1 MPITRLMAMASVPT
15 KSDVRAPY
23 STRAQTSRPTVSVP
37 NRWPFPGPSGPRY
50 AMTTIASGSYGVSQ
64 GAAAA
69 ASTSAPTMIAPTRK
83 NRRLRAAEPS
93 PTTVVSAT
101 LHPRVDQPVEQIDDQ
116 VREEHEDGGE
126 QHRAG
131 HQRDV
136 EAEDGL
142 HGEAPEAGPVE
153 DRLGEDEAAHQ
164 RRDVEAEDRHDRDER
179 IPQRVDE
186 VQPFGRRALRAGGA
200 DVVARDRRGDVR
212 VHESR
217 VEEELHDRERR
228 GRQDE
233 VPDASV
239 ATQRQ
244 QPEPIA
250 ELVDQQVPE
259 PERRE
264 RETHERRQQ
273 DRHVDRRAAARCRRD
288 SDDEAEKEADSETR
302 DREQRRRA
310 DPCEDHVGDPPS
322 RHVRAAEVRVRQLP
336 DVASVL
342 HDERVVEAEV
352 LADRRERLRVRLR
365 AGDRHRRIRGHD
377 SHEHEDDERGAE
389 ERTEGTQDPAG
400 EIGHQALRRTLA
412 YAVGSRTP
420 ARANAISSARS
431 HVRPQRTYTGCTS
444 YRRASTARSTALWS
458 PPLASTP

>member
-50 AMTTIASGSYGVSQ
+50 ATTTIASGSYGVSQ
-64 GAAAA
+64 GAA
-69 ASTSAPTMIAPTRK
+69 
-83 NRRLRAAEPS
+83 
-93 PTTVVSAT
+93 
-101 LHPRVDQPVEQIDDQ
+101 
-116 VREEHEDGGE
+116 
-126 QHRAG
+126 
-131 HQRDV
+131 
-136 EAEDGL
+136 
-142 HGEAPEAGPVE
+142 
-153 DRLGEDEAAHQ
+153 EAAHQ

-212 VHESR
+212 VHEPR

-264 RETHERRQQ
+264 RETDERRQQ
-273 DRHVDRRAAARCRRD
+273 DRHAERRAPAACRRD
-288 SDDEAEKEADSETR
+288 S
-302 DREQRRRA
+302 
-310 DPCEDHVGDPPS
+310 
-322 RHVRAAEVRVRQLP
+322 
-336 DVASVL
+336 
-342 HDERVVEAEV
+342 
-352 LADRRERLRVRLR
+352 
-365 AGDRHRRIRGHD
+365 
-377 SHEHEDDERGAE
+377 
-389 ERTEGTQDPAG
+389 
-400 EIGHQALRRTLA
+400 
-412 YAVGSRTP
+412 
-420 ARANAISSARS
+420 
-431 HVRPQRTYTGCTS
+431 
-444 YRRASTARSTALWS
+444 
-458 PPLASTP
+458 

>member
-1 MPITRLMAMASVPT
+1 MAMASVPT

-64 GAAAA
+64 G
-69 ASTSAPTMIAPTRK
+69 
-83 NRRLRAAEPS
+83 
-93 PTTVVSAT
+93 
-101 LHPRVDQPVEQIDDQ
+101 
-116 VREEHEDGGE
+116 
-126 QHRAG
+126 
-131 HQRDV
+131 
-136 EAEDGL
+136 
-142 HGEAPEAGPVE
+142 APEAGPVE

-212 VHESR
+212 VHEPR

-264 RETHERRQQ
+264 RET
-273 DRHVDRRAAARCRRD
+273 
-288 SDDEAEKEADSETR
+288 
-302 DREQRRRA
+302 
-310 DPCEDHVGDPPS
+310 
-322 RHVRAAEVRVRQLP
+322 
-336 DVASVL
+336 
-342 HDERVVEAEV
+342 DER
-352 LADRRERLRVRLR
+352 
-365 AGDRHRRIRGHD
+365 
-377 SHEHEDDERGAE
+377 
-389 ERTEGTQDPAG
+389 
-400 EIGHQALRRTLA
+400 
-412 YAVGSRTP
+412 
-420 ARANAISSARS
+420 
-431 HVRPQRTYTGCTS
+431 
-444 YRRASTARSTALWS
+444 
-458 PPLASTP
+458 